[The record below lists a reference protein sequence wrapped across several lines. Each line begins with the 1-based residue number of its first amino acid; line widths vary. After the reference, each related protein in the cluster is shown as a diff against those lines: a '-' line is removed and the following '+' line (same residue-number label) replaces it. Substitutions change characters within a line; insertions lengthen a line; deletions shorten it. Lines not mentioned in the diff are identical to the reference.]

1 MRPTFRLLANG
12 SDITHL
18 LSDRLLSLV
27 LTDKPGL
34 ESDTFELVLDDR
46 DGAIALPARGA
57 WLDLFLGYAGE
68 ELAPMGRYRVDALRF
83 DGPPRRLTLS
93 GRAGDM
99 HGEGKSTRCAA
110 WENARLARI
119 VFDLAARNHWS
130 ARCPV
135 QVNVARAEQ
144 LNESD
149 FNFITRL
156 ARQHDC
162 TAKLADG
169 LLLVLPRQAGESASG
184 RAIAPLEL
192 MPGDVGSFDLRL
204 DDRTVYRRVKT
215 CYQDPASGAMR
226 QVALENPKAPE
237 DVSAEFID
245 RHPYPDRGAA
255 EQAARA
261 RLADFN
267 RGSAFVRLQ
276 MPGRS
281 DLFAE
286 RSVRLSGFKDG
297 LDGEFLTDSVEQRLD
312 AGGWSTT
319 ITCNGGAQGKADAVS
334 GKGRS

>member
-110 WENARLARI
+110 WENASLARI

-192 MPGDVGSFDLRL
+192 MPGDVGSFDLREEGVRVAATDL
-204 DDRTVYRRVKT
+204 RRFGEET
-215 CYQDPASGAMR
+215 PALTR
-226 QVALENPKAPE
+226 
-237 DVSAEFID
+237 
-245 RHPYPDRGAA
+245 
-255 EQAARA
+255 ARA
-261 RLADFN
+261 R
-267 RGSAFVRLQ
+267 RGSSPAAGFFFGPAMDLSRTPHVFGNGMSDPRFSLL
-276 MPGRS
+276 PRRS
-281 DLFAE
+281 NA
-286 RSVRLSGFKDG
+286 RCV
-297 LDGEFLTDSVEQRLD
+297 
-312 AGGWSTT
+312 
-319 ITCNGGAQGKADAVS
+319 N
-334 GKGRS
+334 